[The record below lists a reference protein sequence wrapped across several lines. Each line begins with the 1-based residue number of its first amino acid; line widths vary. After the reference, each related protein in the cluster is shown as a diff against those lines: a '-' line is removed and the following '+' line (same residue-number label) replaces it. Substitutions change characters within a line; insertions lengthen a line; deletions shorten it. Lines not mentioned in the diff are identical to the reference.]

1 MFEVFILL
9 LVCSAIGLLYN
20 RSSVTWSQDS
30 KGMHAVRFKEESI
43 GAKLCFLLLLVI
55 LVFYS
60 GLRSRMNDTAN
71 YVNTFSKR
79 IPDTLEGLK
88 TIDWSIGLNPLFV
101 AYQIILRTFVTQ
113 SGHAFIFCSSLFV
126 VSSVLIFL
134 RRYSQSFGTSIF
146 FYLAFCVFAFSMGAM
161 KQTMAMAI
169 GVWALPLFVKKK
181 RIRAILLIVAAM
193 MIHPYVVIF
202 LSAPFLYKGVWDR
215 RTTMLLIATGI
226 GVVLYGTIITRVL
239 SITASLGDDYDLE
252 MFTSGNAI
260 NIFRF
265 LFYLI
270 VPVMSFMARKQIQQ
284 ENNPILNACINFS
297 VLAASF
303 MVFARIGGD
312 ANMFG
317 RMASYLDVFQCI
329 AFGTLMH
336 AEIISKQFS
345 FIFRPVL
352 GIAFVYYYYSFFEKY
367 VTGWNL
373 AWEDCIYK
381 HITILEL
388 FEGW

>member
-1 MFEVFILL
+1 MYEALGLL
-9 LVCSAIGLLYN
+9 LVCSFMGFFYN
-20 RSSVTWSQDS
+20 RLSVSEPILDRGVKTFY
-30 KGMHAVRFKEESI
+30 FKDESTS
-43 GAKLCFLLLLVI
+43 AKICFWIILII
-55 LVFYS
+55 LVFFS
-60 GLRSRMNDTAN
+60 GLRSRMNDTAT
-71 YVNTFSKR
+71 YVGTFSRR
-79 IPDTLEGLK
+79 IPDTLDGLK
-88 TIDWSIGLNPLFV
+88 TIDWSLGLNPLFV

-113 SGHAFIFCSSLFV
+113 SGHAFVFCSSLFV
-126 VSSVLIFL
+126 VSSVLIFM

-146 FYLAFCVFAFSMGAM
+146 FYLAFCVFAFSMAAI

-169 GVWALPLFVKKK
+169 GIWSLPLFVKKK
-181 RIRAILLIVAAM
+181 RIRAILLVVVAM

-215 RTTMLLIATGI
+215 RTIMLLIATGI

-239 SITASLGDDYDLE
+239 SIAASLGDDYDLE

-336 AEIISKQFS
+336 TEIISKQFS
-345 FIFRPVL
+345 FIFRPAL
-352 GIAFVYYYYSFFEKY
+352 GIAFIYYYYTFFDKY